1 MKDKKDKK
9 FNTGLCIFIILIL
22 IALAFTVL
30 AYFNPFGLS
39 LSKPDLENKI
49 GTNGVTVEKAKS
61 KNYIATLYITGTIE
75 DANSSYNQK
84 WLMETIAKLKKDKN
98 NVAIAL
104 FINSPGGGVYQSD
117 EVYLALQDYK
127 TTGKKVYAYMGS
139 LAASGGYYIS
149 CAAEK
154 IYANRNTL
162 TGSIGVISGQ
172 TFDLTGLFDKM
183 GIKSETIHAG
193 KNKNMGNYNE
203 PFTAEQRAIMQSI
216 ADECYDQFVGI
227 VANSRHM
234 TIADV
239 EKLADG
245 RVYTAKQALE
255 NGLIDKIDS
264 FDFMIDNLKSE
275 TSGDDTAVK
284 EFKYERKKTSFEMLM
299 GASTKLRESEAA
311 AKLGLPERVI
321 ADMNKKV
328 TYPAY
333 IYEMAE

>member
-1 MKDKKDKK
+1 MADKKDKK
-9 FNTGLCIFIILIL
+9 FNTGLIVFIILIVVVL
-22 IALAFTVL
+22 GLTALAV
-30 AYFNPFGLS
+30 FNPFDFNFS
-39 LSKPDLENKI
+39 QPNVTKSI
-49 GTNGVTVEKAKS
+49 SINGEKVEKGKS
-61 KNYIATLYITGTIE
+61 RNYIATVYIEGTIE
-75 DANSSYNQK
+75 NANSTYNQK
-84 WLMETIAKLKKDKN
+84 WLLDTISKLKNDKN

-203 PFTAEQRAIMQSI
+203 PFSDEQREIMQSI
-216 ADECYDQFVGI
+216 ADECYNQFVGI

-234 TIADV
+234 TIAEV
-239 EKLADG
+239 ENLADG

-264 FDFMIDNLKSE
+264 FDFMMYTLKTE
-275 TSGDDTAVK
+275 TSGEDSSVK
-284 EFKYERKKTSFEMLM
+284 EFRYEKKKTSFELLL
-299 GASTKLRESEAA
+299 GASTKLFESQAA
-311 AKLGLPERVI
+311 AKLGLPERVVN
-321 ADMNKKV
+321 DMNHSSI
-328 TYPAY
+328 YPAY
-333 IYEMAE
+333 IYEMAQ

>member
-1 MKDKKDKK
+1 MKDKKDRK
-9 FNTGLCIFIILIL
+9 FNTGLTVFIII
-22 IALAFTVL
+22 IVVALGLTFL
-30 AYFNPFGLS
+30 AVFNPFDFS
-39 LSKPDLENKI
+39 FSKPKFETSI
-49 GTNGVTVEKAKS
+49 TTNGTTIQKGKS
-61 KNYIATLYITGTIE
+61 KNYIATVYIEGTIE
-75 DANSSYNQK
+75 NANYTYNQK
-84 WLMETIAKLKKDKN
+84 WLLETIQKLKNDKN

-104 FINSPGGGVYQSD
+104 FVNSPGGGVYQSD

-172 TFDLTGLFDKM
+172 TFDLTELFDNM

-203 PFTAEQRAIMQSI
+203 PFTDEQRAIMQSI
-216 ADECYDQFVGI
+216 ADESYDQFVGI

-234 TIADV
+234 TIAEV
-239 EKLADG
+239 EELADG

-264 FDFMIDNLKSE
+264 FDFMMYTLKTE
-275 TSGDDTAVK
+275 TSGEETSVK
-284 EFKYERKKTSFEMLM
+284 EYRYEKRKSSFELLL
-299 GASTKLRESEAA
+299 GSSTKLRESEAA
-311 AKLGLPERVI
+311 AKLGLPERVVK
-321 ADMNKKV
+321 DMNHSSI
-328 TYPAY
+328 YPAY